1 MSELSEELRKRE
13 EIANAYTGFMKLY
26 QTGDQRLNDN
36 FFKQT
41 YYEISSPYIKELLNE
56 NFRFGPFLNRSR
68 KFNSSRL
75 FETKRKAMI
84 NLPRVINFLEEALAR
99 QVDIINSLR
108 VKNENVL
115 NPEEA
120 NQEREGGPW
129 GASRENLL
137 NYRGLTRKNRKSK
150 KSRKMRKSRNF

>member
-1 MSELSEELRKRE
+1 
-13 EIANAYTGFMKLY
+13 
-26 QTGDQRLNDN
+26 
-36 FFKQT
+36 
-41 YYEISSPYIKELLNE
+41 
-56 NFRFGPFLNRSR
+56 
-68 KFNSSRL
+68 
-75 FETKRKAMI
+75 MI

-99 QVDIINSLR
+99 QVDIINSLK

-120 NQEREGGPW
+120 NQEREGGRW
-129 GASRENLL
+129 AASRENLL